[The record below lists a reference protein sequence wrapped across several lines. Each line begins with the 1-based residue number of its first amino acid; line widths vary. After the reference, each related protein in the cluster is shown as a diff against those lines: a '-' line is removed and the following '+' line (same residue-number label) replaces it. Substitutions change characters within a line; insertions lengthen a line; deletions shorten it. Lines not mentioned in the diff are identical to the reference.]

1 MVETLAK
8 GDRHLRLSVLFA
20 AWVEISFLVFL
31 TVFLWRH
38 ANPMGDGMEMVGA
51 SAAFMFI
58 FLPFTLPALM
68 LARQGRLLVLAAVL
82 AAIGAVASFAL
93 WLELLDELHLP
104 N

>member
-1 MVETLAK
+1 MVGTLAK

-20 AWVEISFLVFL
+20 GWAEVGFLVFL

-38 ANPMGDGMEMVGA
+38 ANPMGDGMEMVGV

-58 FLPFTLPALM
+58 FLPFTLPALL
-68 LARQGRLLVLAAVL
+68 LARRGRFLVLAAVL

-93 WLELLDELHLP
+93 WLELLDEMHLP